1 MSGGVIIV
9 GEWAG
14 GERRETYNFMNEEP
28 KNKCPKCRT
37 TLTGRHCLGCGW
49 SRKPTQEEQ
58 ERTGELKLNKKPE
71 PGDGAK
77 LIEVMGRY
85 ALTLPRNAA
94 EWRVAYGKDGQ
105 DVRGEL
111 RGIVMGE
118 VRLLCTDGVVAWFV
132 LGDGETVLFGH
143 LGNLVVS
150 KPESVG
156 QPHGERKSDIGAT
169 KRAKNIALAMALLG
183 DVL

>member
-1 MSGGVIIV
+1 M
-9 GEWAG
+9 
-14 GERRETYNFMNEEP
+14 
-28 KNKCPKCRT
+28 
-37 TLTGRHCLGCGW
+37 
-49 SRKPTQEEQ
+49 
-58 ERTGELKLNKKPE
+58 KKPKL
-71 PGDGAK
+71 GKDLARGAQDD
-77 LIEVMGRY
+77 LIGVMARY
-85 ALTLPRNAA
+85 NLTLPRNAA

-111 RGIVMGE
+111 RGIVTGE

-150 KPESVG
+150 KPEALG
-156 QPHGERKSDIGAT
+156 QPHGERKSDHGAG
-169 KRAKNIALAMALLG
+169 KRTKNIALAMALLG